1 MRKVY
6 FFMTLSVD
14 GYFEGKD
21 HDISW
26 HNIDAEVNRFV
37 IEQLRETDIFMFGR
51 RIYELMEASWPA
63 MAKDPNISA
72 ENAEVARLI
81 NNSHKMVFS
90 RTLQKVEEKENW
102 RNVKLVHGFDPEEIR
117 RLKNQS
123 GKNISVGGSDLAL
136 SFIRSGLIDEFRFMI
151 SPTVVGHGTKIFQG
165 LGGRLDLELK
175 KTHRFKNGNML
186 LHYRPSKASAASTKH
201 LV

>member
-102 RNVKLVHGFDPEEIR
+102 RNVKLVHGFRSKEIR

-123 GKNISVGGSDLAL
+123 GKNISVGDWTCSLL
-136 SFIRSGLIDEFRFMI
+136 HRSGLIDEFRFMDL
-151 SPTVVGHGTKIFQG
+151 SDRSRPRYEDLQG
-165 LGGRLDLELK
+165 LGGRLNLELK